1 LKIFNPMDPEP
12 QSTAPAKSTDEQPEL
27 EQLRAEAA
35 TNLAGWQRAKADY
48 ANLDRDWRERQQQFM
63 GMAKAAIV
71 LELLPI
77 HDNLQLAVQH
87 LPAERSGEGWA
98 QGFVQVAR
106 QLEQLLTQMGLE
118 RLPAPVTYDPA
129 THEAVAREG
138 SELPEGSVIREVRP
152 GYRLAGQLIRPSQ
165 VAVSSGKLEAESTKS
180 ESEITDGPSAND
192 QAPVA
197 N

>member
-1 LKIFNPMDPEP
+1 MEP
-12 QSTAPAKSTDEQPEL
+12 DQQTVTPAAEAAASSDEQAEL
-27 EQLRAEAA
+27 ERLRAEAA
-35 TNLAGWQRAKADY
+35 ANLAGWQRAKADY

-87 LPAERSGEGWA
+87 VPSDRSGEGWV

-106 QLEQLLTQMGLE
+106 QLEQLLTHMGLE

-129 THEAVAREG
+129 AHEAVAREA
-138 SELPEGSVIREVRP
+138 SELPEGAVIREVRP
-152 GYRLAGQLIRPSQ
+152 GYRLAGQLIRPAQ
-165 VAVSSGKLEAESTKS
+165 VAVSSGPSGEGKPPDVPEPSTLS
-180 ESEITDGPSAND
+180 S
-192 QAPVA
+192 
-197 N
+197 